1 MSNTVAG
8 FRLSTQQ
15 ERLYSQ
21 QEGSSLLGGGRV
33 AGRRTL
39 DAAKLQE
46 AVSVVVTRHE
56 ILRTVFH
63 RQAGLKLP
71 FQIIQESAEF
81 AWQSVDLSDLEEAL
95 QGEKGRG
102 TRPPSPNR
110 LRPREGA
117 SAPGGAGHLGTTEAF
132 SDT

>member
-21 QEGSSLLGGGRV
+21 QEGTSPFWAEAELLVEGP
-33 AGRRTL
+33 L

-46 AVSVVVTRHE
+46 AVRDVVTRHE

-63 RQAGLKLP
+63 RQTGLKLP
-71 FQIIQESAEF
+71 FQVIRESADF
-81 AWQSVDLSDLEEAL
+81 AWQAVDLSGLDEAV
-95 QGEKGRG
+95 QGEKIRELVSGQQIGLTSKRG
-102 TRPPSPNR
+102 LHSRWCWR
-110 LRPREGA
+110 ALA
-117 SAPGGAGHLGTTEAF
+117 AAEAF
-132 SDT
+132 F